1 MLKDQQKEAA
11 AVYLLWP
18 KDVVV
23 ILPTGFEESDILALH
38 NGKRNTN
45 GANVVVFIV
54 LLPKSIVKEQIKE
67 MEEDS
72 FHCFV
77 NKGQHASADCQRS
90 EIQACF
96 QRTAEDFLDAKHH
109 PRMKTVSYN

>member
-77 NKGQHASADCQRS
+77 NKGQHVSANWRS
-90 EIQACF
+90 DRNTCLFFNGTLYLLLTKIIMI
-96 QRTAEDFLDAKHH
+96 H
-109 PRMKTVSYN
+109 